1 LLIVLDTNV
10 LVSGLISP
18 FGAPAR
24 VLDQIVLG
32 TIQVAFDDRIMD
44 EYREVL
50 SRPVF
55 GFSSANVSALLNHI
69 VLSGIH
75 VVPEPLTGD
84 EAPDP
89 GDMPFAEV
97 AVDARADCLVTGNLK
112 HFEFLEDRNIPALT
126 PSEFMEGLGRMLD
139 EGGE

>member
-1 LLIVLDTNV
+1 MLIVLDTNV

-32 TIQVAFDDRIMD
+32 TIQVVFDDRIMD

-55 GFSSANVSALLNHI
+55 GFSPANIRALLDHI
-69 VLSGIH
+69 ELNGIH
-75 VVPEPLTGD
+75 VIPEPLPDD

-89 GDMPFAEV
+89 GDLPFAEV

-112 HFEFLEDRNIPALT
+112 HFEFLERRNIPVLA

-139 EGGE
+139 EGDE

>member
-1 LLIVLDTNV
+1 VHFVLDANV
-10 LVSGLISP
+10 LVSGLTSP

-32 TIQVAFDDRIMD
+32 MIQVAFDDRIMD
-44 EYREVL
+44 EYREML

-55 GFSSANVSALLNHI
+55 GFSPASVRALLDHI
-69 VLSGIH
+69 ELNGIH
-75 VVPEPLTGD
+75 VVPGPLPSDLVPDLGD
-84 EAPDP
+84 LPN
-89 GDMPFAEV
+89 AEV
-97 AVDARADCLVTGNLK
+97 AVDAHVEYLVTDNLK

-139 EGGE
+139 KGGE

>member
-1 LLIVLDTNV
+1 M
-10 LVSGLISP
+10 
-18 FGAPAR
+18 
-24 VLDQIVLG
+24 LDQIVLG

-50 SRPVF
+50 GRPVF
-55 GFSSANVSALLNHI
+55 GFSSANVRALLDHI

-75 VVPEPLTGD
+75 VVPEPLPGD
-84 EAPDP
+84 EATDP
-89 GDMPFAEV
+89 GDLAFVEV

-112 HFEFLEDRNIPALT
+112 HFEFLEDRHIPVLT

-139 EGGE
+139 KGGE